1 MRNSIFRLSST
12 QSKIYVILQRQR
24 QIMPVLYDQSR
35 LWFIK
40 LARKKVVHCATDN
53 KVFSRISKVA
63 KYQEGFRK
71 FTTNLTFALKVKNLF
86 IRISHL

>member
-40 LARKKVVHCATDN
+40 LARKKAVHCAMDN

-63 KYQEGFRK
+63 QHQKSFQI
-71 FTTNLTFALKVKNLF
+71 LILLL
-86 IRISHL
+86 H